1 MDSNQEEI
9 DFPAY
14 QEITSFGSGTKQY
27 ELLSRLE
34 GDEWVNYTRF
44 MSTRGVSVGYYPTTD
59 TFIVISTNFG
69 V

>member
-1 MDSNQEEI
+1 MDNYQEEI
-9 DFPAY
+9 DFPSY

-34 GDEWVNYTRF
+34 GDDWGKYTRF
-44 MSTRGVSVGYYPTTD
+44 MSTRGVAVGYYPTTD
-59 TFIVISTNFG
+59 TFIVISTNCG

>member
-1 MDSNQEEI
+1 MDSYQEEI

-14 QEITSFGSGTKQY
+14 QEITSFGIGTKQY

-34 GDEWVNYTRF
+34 GDDWVNYTRF
-44 MSTRGVSVGYYPTTD
+44 MSSRGVAVGYYPATD

>member
-1 MDSNQEEI
+1 MDNYQEEI

-14 QEITSFGSGTKQY
+14 QEMTSFGSGTKQY

-34 GDEWVNYTRF
+34 GDEWADYTRF
-44 MSTRGVSVGYYPTTD
+44 MSTRGVAVGYNQTID

>member
-1 MDSNQEEI
+1 MDSYQEEI

-14 QEITSFGSGTKQY
+14 QEFTSFGSGTKQY

-34 GDEWVNYTRF
+34 GDDWGNYTRF
-44 MSTRGVSVGYYPTTD
+44 MSTRGVSVGYNSTTD

>member
-1 MDSNQEEI
+1 MDSYQEEI

-34 GDEWVNYTRF
+34 GDEWVNYT
-44 MSTRGVSVGYYPTTD
+44 
-59 TFIVISTNFG
+59 
-69 V
+69 

>member
-1 MDSNQEEI
+1 MDGYQEEI

-14 QEITSFGSGTKQY
+14 QEITYFGSGTKQY

-34 GDEWVNYTRF
+34 GDDWANYIRF
-44 MSTRGVSVGYYPTTD
+44 MSTRGISVGYNQTTD